1 MCHLVIDQDF
11 KKDVLHLNSLETK
24 YVYNYSGNASPNR
37 ILHRTSL
44 FNYDID
50 LRVWAVEIWDLWLF

>member
-1 MCHLVIDQDF
+1 MFINIPEMQLISQP
-11 KKDVLHLNSLETK
+11 
-24 YVYNYSGNASPNR
+24 SPNR
-37 ILHRTSL
+37 ILHRASL